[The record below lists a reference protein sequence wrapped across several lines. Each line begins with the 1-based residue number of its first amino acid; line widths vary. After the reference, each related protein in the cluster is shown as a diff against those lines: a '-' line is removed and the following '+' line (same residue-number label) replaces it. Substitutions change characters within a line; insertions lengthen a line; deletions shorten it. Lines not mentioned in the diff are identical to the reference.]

1 LGSVSREDL
10 VETAPLPGPGEGLMP
25 RRVSSLE
32 DWFIS
37 TAQCLPRSAVK
48 VRTVRR

>member
-1 LGSVSREDL
+1 LGSLSREDL
-10 VETAPLPGPGEGLMP
+10 VEPAPLPGPGDGLMP

-37 TAQCLPRSAVK
+37 TAQCLLQFAVK
-48 VRTVRR
+48 VETVRR

>member
-1 LGSVSREDL
+1 LGCLSREDL
-10 VETAPLPGPGEGLMP
+10 VETALLPGPGEGLMP

-37 TAQCLPRSAVK
+37 TAQCLPRFAVRVK
-48 VRTVRR
+48 TVRR